1 MADAMRAMLDELM
14 GKERNVPLDQR
25 KGTDLRFNDPEVCK
39 YALAGLCPYGLFK
52 NTKSDLGK
60 YEISGMEYICTG
72 PGVLEVCSCVQIGL
86 QGCVAGLA
94 VKSHLL
100 ARTVG

>member
-39 YALAGLCPYGLFK
+39 YALSGLCPYGLFK

-60 YEISGMEYICTG
+60 YGVSGWNLLCTG
-72 PGVLEVCSCVQIGL
+72 PTVLEVCFASNMVCRGSMQV
-86 QGCVAGLA
+86 
-94 VKSHLL
+94 LL
-100 ARTVG
+100 

>member
-1 MADAMRAMLDELM
+1 MASAFCEPVALAVLSGNVANKALIAGVADLTMADAMRAMLDELM

-60 YEISGMEYICTG
+60 YEVS
-72 PGVLEVCSCVQIGL
+72 
-86 QGCVAGLA
+86 VAMHWA
-94 VKSHLL
+94 KS
-100 ARTVG
+100 A